1 MDRIDR
7 NPLDDADEASLYEL
21 LGEAWYAQALSESAN
36 GHPVA
41 TNFEVG
47 KREFEAIAPMLREAL
62 RQPFYQG
69 VVARVTS
76 LLQVEATWNM
86 PSPLVV
92 ALARRRGFL
101 GKKEQ
106 PD

>member
-1 MDRIDR
+1 MDRLSQ
-7 NPLDDADEASLYEL
+7 NLVDDSDEASLYQL
-21 LGEAWYAQALSESAN
+21 LGEAWHAQAVSEAAD

-47 KREFEAIAPMLREAL
+47 RREFESVAPMLREAL

-69 VVARVTS
+69 VAARVAS
-76 LLQVEATWNM
+76 VLQVEATWTM
-86 PSPLVV
+86 PSLLIV

-101 GKKEQ
+101 GAKEL